1 LQFRGESSRAEELA
15 SNRESRRRTRVRAW
29 DRRIIRGYFTPML
42 SQHFYD
48 AIQ

>member
-15 SNRESRRRTRVRAW
+15 SNRESRRRTCVRAW
-29 DRRIIRGYFTPML
+29 DRRIRGYFTPML